1 MTNDTIIQ
9 QIGHTK
15 EVRGRYVNAGHA
27 KDPTDLLKA

>member
-15 EVRGRYVNAGHA
+15 ELRGRYVNARHV
-27 KDPTDLLKA
+27 KNPTDQLKA